1 VRRRWET
8 SISRLDS
15 AAARRSVNRP
25 PAARLFETAACRR
38 TGSRLVNYFPVDY
51 TSLAKENQFNQGGNM
66 RKRLVSLVIFF
77 ALSMAASVIH
87 AQPSLK
93 MMIPANPGGGWDQ
106 TGRHLAAAMQSAK
119 LVSSV
124 QFDNKGGAG
133 GTIGLAQFVNSAK
146 GDPNA
151 VLIGGMVM
159 VGAIYLDN
167 SPVNLTMVT
176 PVARLTGEYEIIVV
190 PANSPHKSM
199 ADLVKAFKAN
209 PGGVSWGGGSAGG
222 TDHILVGLI
231 AKQAGVDPAKINYVP
246 FKGGGEAIAAIVGG
260 HVTAGVSGV
269 GEFAEQIKGKRMRAL
284 AVSSPSR
291 MDGFQTL
298 KEQKLDI
305 ELANWRGVFGAPGIT
320 TAQRDALIKIVRGAT
335 ETKAWK
341 DTVAKLGWSPIF
353 LSGDEYK
360 KFIDEDTKR
369 IAGIIDSLGIKKK

>member
-1 VRRRWET
+1 MRRHLL
-8 SISRLDS
+8 SFVVVL
-15 AAARRSVNRP
+15 
-25 PAARLFETAACRR
+25 
-38 TGSRLVNYFPVDY
+38 
-51 TSLAKENQFNQGGNM
+51 
-66 RKRLVSLVIFF
+66 
-77 ALSMAASVIH
+77 ALSALASVSY

-106 TGRHLAAAMQSAK
+106 TGRNLAAAMQSVK

-151 VLIGGMVM
+151 VMIGGMVM
-159 VGAIYLDN
+159 VGAIYLDDA
-167 SPVNLTMVT
+167 PVNLTMVT
-176 PVARLTGEYEIIVV
+176 PLARLTGEYEIIVV
-190 PANSPHKSM
+190 PSSSPHKSM
-199 ADLVKAFKAN
+199 GDLVKAFKAN

-231 AKQAGVDPAKINYVP
+231 AKEAGVDPAKINYVP

-260 HVTAGVSGV
+260 HVTAGVSGI
-269 GEFAEQIKGKRMRAL
+269 GEFAEQIKGGRMRAL
-284 AVSSPSR
+284 AVSSASR
-291 MDGFQTL
+291 VDGFHTL
-298 KEQKLDI
+298 KEQKI
-305 ELANWRGVFGAPGIT
+305 NVELANWRGAFGAPGIT

-335 ETKAWK
+335 ESKAWK
-341 DTVAKLGWSPIF
+341 ETLEKLGWSPIF
-353 LSGDEYK
+353 LSGDAYK